1 MSYSFQ
7 YRIEKKEKF
16 LCIYFEG
23 RLMDSSRTEEIKR
36 ELENYIQ
43 QGLRCWIVDLSGLEF
58 MNSMGLNLLI
68 QMQTKIRIQNGKM
81 FLLKPNTRIS
91 DLIHLTKLDQF
102 FVICK
107 TDKELQSQ
115 LDNE

>member
-1 MSYSFQ
+1 MNYSFQ
-7 YRIEKKEKF
+7 YRIEKKEKC
-16 LCIYFEG
+16 LYVYFEG
-23 RLMDSSRTEEIKR
+23 RLMDSSRTDEIKR

-102 FVICK
+102 FVICN